1 MDNTIDRSALEA
13 LLGDVGTTAF
23 LRLTNIFI
31 EECGRNYAE
40 ITRFLSENNLSGAE
54 IVAHRFNST
63 AQQFGVHGLAEICQE
78 IEKACATGH
87 DERAAALSEAL
98 AENMPQIHSNL
109 NEATVSVTK
118 SR

>member
-23 LRLTNIFI
+23 LRLANIFI
-31 EECGRNYAE
+31 EECDRNCAE
-40 ITRFLSENNLSGAE
+40 ITRFLSENDLSGAE
-54 IVAHRFNST
+54 IVAHRFKST
-63 AQQFGVHGLAEICQE
+63 AQQFGGHGLAEICLE
-78 IEKACATGH
+78 IEKACATGRG
-87 DERAAALSEAL
+87 ERAATLLRAL

-109 NEATVSVTK
+109 NEAAASVTK